1 MNEYIFFLITLI
13 FLTINI
19 FLFNRFGNKISTY
32 FGLIDFPDNYRKKQ
46 IKPVSLIGGTF
57 LYISFFIIFVVHIL
71 FLDEKENLVTIS
83 QFIFISII
91 FILGILDDKYDI
103 NPNIK
108 LFLLFSLF
116 VIYLYF
122 NQYSLVNLL
131 YIREINLTINVSSF
145 NYVFTSIC
153 FLIFIN
159 ACNMFDGIDGQSG
172 IYFLFLLVYLFCLNN
187 FNVFIIL
194 FSLPVIFF
202 LYLNLFEKWYMGDSG
217 IFFLSFVTSILI
229 IQYYNQGKLV
239 VEQIFLIMML
249 PGIDLMRLF
258 FERIKNKKHPFSPD
272 SRHLH
277 HLLLKKFN
285 KKKTLLINSSL
296 IILPNLL
303 GLYFN
308 TYFIFIF
315 ITLFIYIF
323 IVFYLVEKKYS

>member
-172 IYFLFLLVYLFCLNN
+172 IYFLFLLVYLF
-187 FNVFIIL
+187 
-194 FSLPVIFF
+194 
-202 LYLNLFEKWYMGDSG
+202 
-217 IFFLSFVTSILI
+217 
-229 IQYYNQGKLV
+229 
-239 VEQIFLIMML
+239 
-249 PGIDLMRLF
+249 
-258 FERIKNKKHPFSPD
+258 
-272 SRHLH
+272 
-277 HLLLKKFN
+277 
-285 KKKTLLINSSL
+285 
-296 IILPNLL
+296 
-303 GLYFN
+303 
-308 TYFIFIF
+308 
-315 ITLFIYIF
+315 
-323 IVFYLVEKKYS
+323 